1 MVELKLVLEN
11 GDLLL
16 QCTSFLQLINLAT
29 TISLYEENRG
39 MDVQD
44 MLQEWVQKGEN
55 CQECSKLQETN
66 SQQTIE

>member
-1 MVELKLVLEN
+1 MHKFSPT
-11 GDLLL
+11 D
-16 QCTSFLQLINLAT
+16 INLAT
-29 TISLYEENRG
+29 MISLYEENTG

-55 CQECSKLQETN
+55 NCEECSKLQETN